1 MANGHGGPRP
11 GSGRPKG
18 ATGPRSVNVPKQAKE
33 DIRAYA
39 RDKYGR
45 AAIDF
50 LGATFQNDDA
60 PYSARVVAAER
71 VLERGYGRPHQA
83 EPPPDPKTIAGIV
96 IEPLRKTDGNGRA
109 GPVRLEDWRNP
120 K

>member
-39 RDKYGR
+39 RKYGPE
-45 AAIDF
+45 AIDF
-50 LGATFQNDDA
+50 LAQTFRSKEV
-60 PYSARVVAAER
+60 PYSARVVAADR
-71 VLERGYGRPHQA
+71 LLDRGYGRPHQA
-83 EPPPDPKTIAGIV
+83 TEEPDPKTIEGIV
-96 IEPLRKTDGNGRA
+96 IEPFRKTNGHDE
-109 GPVRLEDWRNP
+109 PVKLEDWRNDP
-120 K
+120 